1 MEWGKNICEQIS
13 DKGLLPKIYEELT
26 QLNSQKIPPKQ
37 KNLNEKTQVIQLQD
51 GQKTWIDIFQE
62 KIYERPTGTWKEA
75 QHPII
80 REMQIKATMWY
91 HLMPVKVASSK
102 G

>member
-51 GQKTWIDIFQE
+51 GQKT
-62 KIYERPTGTWKEA
+62 
-75 QHPII
+75 
-80 REMQIKATMWY
+80 
-91 HLMPVKVASSK
+91 
-102 G
+102 

>member
-1 MEWGKNICEQIS
+1 MGFGNDFLICHLSKNKQVGLHKTKKLIQSKRNNQQSKKTTMEWEKNICEQIS

-51 GQKTWIDIFQE
+51 GQKT
-62 KIYERPTGTWKEA
+62 
-75 QHPII
+75 
-80 REMQIKATMWY
+80 
-91 HLMPVKVASSK
+91 
-102 G
+102 

>member
-1 MEWGKNICEQIS
+1 MGFGNDFLICHLSKNKQVGLQKTKKLIQSKRNNQQSKKTTMEWGKNICEQIS

-51 GQKTWIDIFQE
+51 GQKT
-62 KIYERPTGTWKEA
+62 
-75 QHPII
+75 
-80 REMQIKATMWY
+80 
-91 HLMPVKVASSK
+91 
-102 G
+102 

>member
-1 MEWGKNICEQIS
+1 MGYIKLKNLFRAKEIISKVKRQPWNGKKNICEQIS

-51 GQKTWIDIFQE
+51 GRKT
-62 KIYERPTGTWKEA
+62 
-75 QHPII
+75 
-80 REMQIKATMWY
+80 
-91 HLMPVKVASSK
+91 
-102 G
+102 